1 MNTEM
6 KTTHKTTLWAWLLL
20 AVLCCASPKATARKA
35 RTFSRPAWVG
45 STTSTIRITKVEFA
59 DTATIISFHERYKP
73 GWWIRMSKDSWL
85 LGDDN
90 RKYKALRGEGI
101 VLGEHYVTP
110 PSGEGEFKVVFEPMP
125 RKTRFFDFIE
135 GNMQGAFNIYGVH
148 EEGKVPK
155 VPGKRKPFVMT
166 PELERQFFTAD
177 TACVRGRIEGYS
189 RSQGYS
195 TMLYNRCEPT
205 TGERVPLVVD
215 IREDGTFEFRF
226 WAWHPVEGA
235 LLIEGKDFREW
246 LNFYAVPGQ
255 TTEMVM
261 RADGSVSCASAPSGP
276 FGRKRSLEHGVSE
289 LCAYPYDEFSAVSD
303 SLGFKDFTENA
314 MRRMR
319 ERLRAVDYVA
329 WRFGYTPWERHLAEC
344 QTRLA
349 HGMAVFDYEMNQNFA
364 IDYEKMKWEEIR
376 AKMAPYRDPANYR
389 FLREMP
395 CDDVSALV
403 LRDLDI
409 FLNRYEFSS
418 VMRSPAVLVGS
429 MEPDSVAKEDAVMMA
444 VDTAILGADE
454 PSLLGRLMVLRAL
467 SSDLG
472 RNYSEAP
479 SMYDSIYQNRLAY
492 MNREVLRVQA
502 GRLLEQARRRNTLT
516 YALPDTEG
524 GKLLRRLTEKYRGK
538 YVLIDFW
545 GMFCGPCRSGIERS
559 KPMREALRN
568 HPDVDFLF
576 ISTEGEGPE
585 ENYRK
590 YVDEHLSREDV
601 VQVSRDDFNRLME
614 LFNFLGIPHYET
626 LDRMGNVVR
635 SGLRYAPEAQF
646 RLHLEDLKRQLEP

>member
-1 MNTEM
+1 
-6 KTTHKTTLWAWLLL
+6 
-20 AVLCCASPKATARKA
+20 
-35 RTFSRPAWVG
+35 
-45 STTSTIRITKVEFA
+45 
-59 DTATIISFHERYKP
+59 
-73 GWWIRMSKDSWL
+73 MSKDSWL

-110 PSGEGEFKVVFEPMP
+110 PSGEGEFKVLFEPMP

-148 EEGKVPK
+148 EEGKAPQVPEE
-155 VPGKRKPFVMT
+155 REPFVMT

-195 TMLYNRCEPT
+195 TMLYDRCEPT

-226 WAWHPVEGA
+226 WAWYPVEGA
-235 LLIEGKDFREW
+235 LSIEGKDFREW

-255 TTEMVM
+255 ITEMVIQ
-261 RADGSVSCASAPSGP
+261 ANGSVSCASVPSGP

-329 WRFGYTPWERHLAEC
+329 WRFGYTPWERHLAKC
-344 QTRLA
+344 QTRLV
-349 HGMAVFDYEMNQNFA
+349 HGMAVFDYEMNQHFS
-364 IDYEKMKWEEIR
+364 IDWKMTQEEINK
-376 AKMAPYRDPANYR
+376 KMAPYRDPANYR

-395 CDDVSALV
+395 CNDVSVWV

-418 VMRSPAVLVGS
+418 VMRSPAVLTGS

-454 PSLLGRLMVLRAL
+454 PSLLGRLVVLRAL
-467 SSDLG
+467 SSDLE
-472 RNYSEAP
+472 RNYNEAP

-492 MNREVLRVQA
+492 MNREVMRVQA

-516 YALPDTEG
+516 YAC
-524 GKLLRRLTEKYRGK
+524 LLYTS
-538 YVLIDFW
+538 
-545 GMFCGPCRSGIERS
+545 PS
-559 KPMREALRN
+559 P
-568 HPDVDFLF
+568 
-576 ISTEGEGPE
+576 
-585 ENYRK
+585 
-590 YVDEHLSREDV
+590 
-601 VQVSRDDFNRLME
+601 RD
-614 LFNFLGIPHYET
+614 
-626 LDRMGNVVR
+626 
-635 SGLRYAPEAQF
+635 
-646 RLHLEDLKRQLEP
+646 

>member
-1 MNTEM
+1 
-6 KTTHKTTLWAWLLL
+6 
-20 AVLCCASPKATARKA
+20 
-35 RTFSRPAWVG
+35 
-45 STTSTIRITKVEFA
+45 
-59 DTATIISFHERYKP
+59 
-73 GWWIRMSKDSWL
+73 
-85 LGDDN
+85 
-90 RKYKALRGEGI
+90 
-101 VLGEHYVTP
+101 
-110 PSGEGEFKVVFEPMP
+110 
-125 RKTRFFDFIE
+125 
-135 GNMQGAFNIYGVH
+135 
-148 EEGKVPK
+148 
-155 VPGKRKPFVMT
+155 
-166 PELERQFFTAD
+166 
-177 TACVRGRIEGYS
+177 
-189 RSQGYS
+189 
-195 TMLYNRCEPT
+195 
-205 TGERVPLVVD
+205 
-215 IREDGTFEFRF
+215 
-226 WAWHPVEGA
+226 
-235 LLIEGKDFREW
+235 
-246 LNFYAVPGQ
+246 
-255 TTEMVM
+255 
-261 RADGSVSCASAPSGP
+261 
-276 FGRKRSLEHGVSE
+276 
-289 LCAYPYDEFSAVSD
+289 
-303 SLGFKDFTENA
+303 
-314 MRRMR
+314 
-319 ERLRAVDYVA
+319 
-329 WRFGYTPWERHLAEC
+329 
-344 QTRLA
+344 
-349 HGMAVFDYEMNQNFA
+349 MAVFDYEMNQNFA

-576 ISTEGEGPE
+576 ISTEGCGRTPVQGRRGTGE
-585 ENYRK
+585 
-590 YVDEHLSREDV
+590 SRRLQPSDGV
-601 VQVSRDDFNRLME
+601 VQ
-614 LFNFLGIPHYET
+614 FLGDSALRDARPHGECGAERFALCAGSAVPFAFRGLET
-626 LDRMGNVVR
+626 TVGTLM
-635 SGLRYAPEAQF
+635 
-646 RLHLEDLKRQLEP
+646 

>member
-1 MNTEM
+1 M
-6 KTTHKTTLWAWLLL
+6 
-20 AVLCCASPKATARKA
+20 
-35 RTFSRPAWVG
+35 
-45 STTSTIRITKVEFA
+45 
-59 DTATIISFHERYKP
+59 
-73 GWWIRMSKDSWL
+73 
-85 LGDDN
+85 
-90 RKYKALRGEGI
+90 
-101 VLGEHYVTP
+101 LGEHYVTP
-110 PSGEGEFKVVFEPMP
+110 PSGEGEFKVLFEPMP

-135 GNMQGAFNIYGVH
+135 GNMRGAFNIYGVH
-148 EEGKVPK
+148 EEGKAPQVPEE
-155 VPGKRKPFVMT
+155 REPFVMT

-261 RADGSVSCASAPSGP
+261 RADGSVSCASVPSGP

-329 WRFGYTPWERHLAEC
+329 WRFGYTPWERHLAKC
-344 QTRLA
+344 QTRLV
-349 HGMAVFDYEMNQNFA
+349 HGMAVFDYEMNQSFA

-376 AKMAPYRDPANYR
+376 AKMAPYRAPANYR

-418 VMRSPAVLVGS
+418 VMRAPATVSSS
-429 MEPDSVAKEDAVMMA
+429 MEPDSVAKEDAGQMA

-454 PSLLGRLMVLRAL
+454 PSLLGRLVVLRAL

-590 YVDEHLSREDV
+590 YVDEHLSGEDV

-626 LDRMGNVVR
+626 LDRMGYVVR
-635 SGLRYAPEAQF
+635 SGLHYASEEQF
-646 RLHLEDLKRQLEP
+646 RLHLENLKQQLER

>member
-6 KTTHKTTLWAWLLL
+6 KTTHETTLWAWLLL
-20 AVLCCASPKATARKA
+20 AVLCCASPEAVARRV

-73 GWWIRMSKDSWL
+73 GWWIQMSKDSWL

-90 RKYKALRGEGI
+90 RKYKALWGEGI

-110 PSGEGEFKVVFEPMP
+110 PSGEGEFKVLFEPMP

-148 EEGKVPK
+148 EEGKAPQVPEE
-155 VPGKRKPFVMT
+155 RESFVMT
-166 PELERQFFTAD
+166 PELERLFFTAD

-215 IREDGTFEFRF
+215 VREDGTFEFRF
-226 WAWHPVEGA
+226 WSWYPVEGA
-235 LLIEGKDFREW
+235 LLIEGKDFRKW

-255 TTEMVM
+255 TSEMVM

-319 ERLRAVDYVA
+319 ERLRAVDYVV

-349 HGMAVFDYEMNQNFA
+349 HGMAVFDYEMNQSFA

-429 MEPDSVAKEDAVMMA
+429 MEPDSVAKEDAAMMA

-454 PSLLGRLMVLRAL
+454 PSLLGRLVVLRAL
-467 SSDLG
+467 SSDLE

-492 MNREVLRVQA
+492 MVREVLRVQA
-502 GRLLEQARRRNTLT
+502 GRLLEQARRRNTLA

-524 GKLLRRLTEKYRGK
+524 GRLLRRLTEKYRGK

-559 KPMREALRN
+559 KPMREALCN

-585 ENYRK
+585 ENYRN
-590 YVDEHLSREDV
+590 YVDEHLSGEDV

-635 SGLRYAPEAQF
+635 SGLRYAPEEQF

>member
-1 MNTEM
+1 
-6 KTTHKTTLWAWLLL
+6 
-20 AVLCCASPKATARKA
+20 
-35 RTFSRPAWVG
+35 
-45 STTSTIRITKVEFA
+45 
-59 DTATIISFHERYKP
+59 
-73 GWWIRMSKDSWL
+73 
-85 LGDDN
+85 
-90 RKYKALRGEGI
+90 
-101 VLGEHYVTP
+101 
-110 PSGEGEFKVVFEPMP
+110 
-125 RKTRFFDFIE
+125 
-135 GNMQGAFNIYGVH
+135 MQGAFNIYGVH
-148 EEGKVPK
+148 EEGKAPQVPEE
-155 VPGKRKPFVMT
+155 REPFVMT

-226 WAWHPVEGA
+226 WAWHPVEGV
-235 LLIEGKDFREW
+235 LLIEGKDFRKW

-255 TTEMVM
+255 TTEMVIQ
-261 RADGSVSCASAPSGP
+261 ANGSVSCASAPSGP

-303 SLGFKDFTENA
+303 SLVFKDFTENA

-329 WRFGYTPWERHLAEC
+329 WRFGYTPWECHLAEC

-349 HGMAVFDYEMNQNFA
+349 YGMAVFDYEMNQHFSL
-364 IDYEKMKWEEIR
+364 DWKMAQEEINK
-376 AKMAPYRDPANYR
+376 KMAPYRDPANYR

-395 CDDVSALV
+395 CNDVSVWV

-418 VMRSPAVLVGS
+418 VMRSPAVLTGS

-444 VDTAILGADE
+444 VDTAIQGADK
-454 PSLLGRLMVLRAL
+454 PSLLGRLVVLRAL

-472 RNYSEAP
+472 RHYSEAP

-492 MNREVLRVQA
+492 MNREVL
-502 GRLLEQARRRNTLT
+502 LEQARRRNTLT

-524 GKLLRRLTEKYRGK
+524 GNLLRRLTEKYRGK

-568 HPDVDFLF
+568 HSDVDFLF

-590 YVDEHLSREDV
+590 YVDEHLSGEDV

-635 SGLRYAPEAQF
+635 SGLHYASEEQF
-646 RLHLEDLKRQLEP
+646 RLHLENLKQQLEH

>member
-1 MNTEM
+1 
-6 KTTHKTTLWAWLLL
+6 
-20 AVLCCASPKATARKA
+20 
-35 RTFSRPAWVG
+35 
-45 STTSTIRITKVEFA
+45 
-59 DTATIISFHERYKP
+59 
-73 GWWIRMSKDSWL
+73 MSKDSWL

-110 PSGEGEFKVVFEPMP
+110 PSGEGEFKVLFEPMP

-135 GNMQGAFNIYGVH
+135 GNMQGAFNIFGVH
-148 EEGKVPK
+148 EEGKAPK
-155 VPGKRKPFVMT
+155 VPDRRDSFVMT
-166 PELERQFFTAD
+166 SELERQFFMAD
-177 TACVRGRIEGYS
+177 TVCVRGRIEGYS

-195 TMLYNRCEPT
+195 TMLFNQTEAT
-205 TGERVPLVVD
+205 TGERTPLAVE

-226 WAWHPVEGA
+226 LAGHPLEGG
-235 LLIEGKDFREW
+235 LIIRGKDFHKW
-246 LNFYAVPGQ
+246 VVFYVVPGQ
-255 TTEMVM
+255 TTEMVVK
-261 RADGSVSCASAPSGP
+261 ADGTVVYTSAPSGP
-276 FGRKRSLEHGVSE
+276 FGRKRSLECGVSE
-289 LCAYPYDEFSAVSD
+289 LCAYPYDEFSDDAG
-303 SLGFKDFTENA
+303 SLGFKDFVDNA
-314 MRRMR
+314 MQKMQG
-319 ERLRAVDYVA
+319 RLQVAGYVA

-344 QTRLA
+344 YTRLQ
-349 HGMAVFDYEMNQNFA
+349 HGIRIFDYEMNQSFS
-364 IDYEKMKWEEIR
+364 IDYEKMKWEEIQ

-389 FLREMP
+389 FLRELP
-395 CDDVSALV
+395 CNDVSALV
-403 LRDLDI
+403 LGDFDL
-409 FLNRYEFSS
+409 FLNRYQFSS
-418 VMRSPAVLVGS
+418 VMRTPATVSGS
-429 MEPDSVAKEDAVMMA
+429 MEPDSVAKEDAAQMA
-444 VDTAILGADE
+444 VDMAILGADE
-454 PSLLGRLMVLRAL
+454 PSLFGRLVVLHAL

-472 RNYSEAP
+472 RHYGGAP

-492 MNREVLRVQA
+492 MDREVLRVQA
-502 GRLLEQARRRNTLT
+502 GRLLEQARRRNTFT

-545 GMFCGPCRSGIERS
+545 GMFCAPCRSGIERS

-576 ISTEGEGPE
+576 VSAEGEGPE

-590 YVDEHLSREDV
+590 YVDEHLSGEDV

-635 SGLRYAPEAQF
+635 SGLHYAQEEQF
-646 RLHLEDLKRQLEP
+646 RLHLEHLKQQLEP

>member
-1 MNTEM
+1 
-6 KTTHKTTLWAWLLL
+6 
-20 AVLCCASPKATARKA
+20 
-35 RTFSRPAWVG
+35 
-45 STTSTIRITKVEFA
+45 
-59 DTATIISFHERYKP
+59 
-73 GWWIRMSKDSWL
+73 
-85 LGDDN
+85 
-90 RKYKALRGEGI
+90 
-101 VLGEHYVTP
+101 
-110 PSGEGEFKVVFEPMP
+110 
-125 RKTRFFDFIE
+125 
-135 GNMQGAFNIYGVH
+135 
-148 EEGKVPK
+148 
-155 VPGKRKPFVMT
+155 MT

-364 IDYEKMKWEEIR
+364 IDYEKMRWEEIR

-545 GMFCGPCRSGIERS
+545 GVFCGPCRSGIERS

>member
-1 MNTEM
+1 MGM
-6 KTTHKTTLWAWLLL
+6 AAFGR
-20 AVLCCASPKATARKA
+20 AVLRFPGGGCAEGADVLSSGLGGQYHFHYP
-35 RTFSRPAWVG
+35 FS
-45 STTSTIRITKVEFA
+45 KVEFA

-73 GWWIRMSKDSWL
+73 GWWIQMSKDSWL

-110 PSGEGEFKVVFEPMP
+110 PSGEGEFKVLFEPMP

-135 GNMQGAFNIYGVH
+135 GNMRGAFNIYGVH
-148 EEGKVPK
+148 EEGKAPQVPEE
-155 VPGKRKPFVMT
+155 RDPFVMT

-195 TMLYNRCEPT
+195 TMLYDRCEPT

-226 WAWHPVEGA
+226 WAWYPVEGA
-235 LLIEGKDFREW
+235 LSIEGKDFREW

-255 TTEMVM
+255 TTEMVIQ
-261 RADGSVSCASAPSGP
+261 ANGSVSCASAPSGP

-590 YVDEHLSREDV
+590 YVDEHLSGEDV

-635 SGLRYAPEAQF
+635 SGLRYASEEQF
-646 RLHLEDLKRQLEP
+646 RLHLENLKQQLEH

>member
-1 MNTEM
+1 
-6 KTTHKTTLWAWLLL
+6 
-20 AVLCCASPKATARKA
+20 
-35 RTFSRPAWVG
+35 
-45 STTSTIRITKVEFA
+45 
-59 DTATIISFHERYKP
+59 
-73 GWWIRMSKDSWL
+73 
-85 LGDDN
+85 
-90 RKYKALRGEGI
+90 
-101 VLGEHYVTP
+101 
-110 PSGEGEFKVVFEPMP
+110 
-125 RKTRFFDFIE
+125 
-135 GNMQGAFNIYGVH
+135 
-148 EEGKVPK
+148 
-155 VPGKRKPFVMT
+155 
-166 PELERQFFTAD
+166 
-177 TACVRGRIEGYS
+177 
-189 RSQGYS
+189 
-195 TMLYNRCEPT
+195 MLYDRCEPT

-226 WAWHPVEGA
+226 WAWYPVEGA
-235 LLIEGKDFREW
+235 LSIEGKDFREW

-255 TTEMVM
+255 TTEMVIQ
-261 RADGSVSCASAPSGP
+261 ANGSVSCASAPSGP

-329 WRFGYTPWERHLAEC
+329 WRFGYTPWECHLAEC

-349 HGMAVFDYEMNQNFA
+349 HGMAVFDYEMNQHFS
-364 IDYEKMKWEEIR
+364 IDWKMTQEEINK
-376 AKMAPYRDPANYR
+376 KMAPYRDPANYR

-418 VMRSPAVLVGS
+418 VMRSPAVLTGS
-429 MEPDSVAKEDAVMMA
+429 MEPDSVAKEDAAMMA

-454 PSLLGRLMVLRAL
+454 PSLLGRLVVLRAL

-492 MNREVLRVQA
+492 MNREVMRVQA

-576 ISTEGEGPE
+576 ISAEGEGPE

-590 YVDEHLSREDV
+590 YVDEHLSGEDA

-635 SGLRYAPEAQF
+635 SGLRYASEEQF
-646 RLHLEDLKRQLEP
+646 RLHLENLKQQLER

>member
-1 MNTEM
+1 
-6 KTTHKTTLWAWLLL
+6 
-20 AVLCCASPKATARKA
+20 
-35 RTFSRPAWVG
+35 
-45 STTSTIRITKVEFA
+45 
-59 DTATIISFHERYKP
+59 
-73 GWWIRMSKDSWL
+73 
-85 LGDDN
+85 
-90 RKYKALRGEGI
+90 
-101 VLGEHYVTP
+101 
-110 PSGEGEFKVVFEPMP
+110 
-125 RKTRFFDFIE
+125 
-135 GNMQGAFNIYGVH
+135 
-148 EEGKVPK
+148 
-155 VPGKRKPFVMT
+155 
-166 PELERQFFTAD
+166 
-177 TACVRGRIEGYS
+177 
-189 RSQGYS
+189 
-195 TMLYNRCEPT
+195 
-205 TGERVPLVVD
+205 
-215 IREDGTFEFRF
+215 
-226 WAWHPVEGA
+226 
-235 LLIEGKDFREW
+235 
-246 LNFYAVPGQ
+246 
-255 TTEMVM
+255 
-261 RADGSVSCASAPSGP
+261 
-276 FGRKRSLEHGVSE
+276 
-289 LCAYPYDEFSAVSD
+289 
-303 SLGFKDFTENA
+303 

-319 ERLRAVDYVA
+319 ERLRAVDYVV

-349 HGMAVFDYEMNQNFA
+349 HGMAVFDYEMNQSFA

-429 MEPDSVAKEDAVMMA
+429 MEPDSVAKEDAAMMA

-454 PSLLGRLMVLRAL
+454 PSLLGRLVMLRAL
-467 SSDLG
+467 SSDLE

-492 MNREVLRVQA
+492 MVREVLRVQA
-502 GRLLEQARRRNTLT
+502 GRLLEQARRRNTLA

-524 GKLLRRLTEKYRGK
+524 GRLLRRLTEKYRGK

-559 KPMREALRN
+559 KPMREALCN

-585 ENYRK
+585 ENYRN
-590 YVDEHLSREDV
+590 YVDEHLSGEDV

-635 SGLRYAPEAQF
+635 SGLRYAPEEQF